1 MLKNEHEI
9 ELSKVKD
16 ENKKLNRRLM
26 EAESLSNSS
35 RRNNELGMVS
45 NVKTNLQFEEKD
57 NG

>member
-45 NVKTNLQFEEKD
+45 NVKTKLQFEEKD